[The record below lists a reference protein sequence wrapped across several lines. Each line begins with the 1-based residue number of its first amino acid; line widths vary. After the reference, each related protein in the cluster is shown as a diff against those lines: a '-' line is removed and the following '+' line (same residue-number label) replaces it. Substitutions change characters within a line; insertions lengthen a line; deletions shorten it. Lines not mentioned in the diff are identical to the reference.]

1 MILASFPGPKRRRKG
16 LVSAVYAITM
26 EFHNLRILST
36 YLHTFVMP
44 NFDTKHYT
52 ICRFIVAKY
61 YGMQELTCKLERL
74 CLFEV
79 EL

>member
-1 MILASFPGPKRRRKG
+1 
-16 LVSAVYAITM
+16 
-26 EFHNLRILST
+26 
-36 YLHTFVMP
+36 MP

-79 EL
+79 ELWAPLELVEKQKGVLTGNAIAWDSIGLSSAFSADVFHQ